1 MSTEATTSPEPAA
14 SKPKRRWVW
23 SWGPGLVF
31 ALAAIGP
38 SDFVSNSV
46 TGATYGYS
54 LLWTLPIIV
63 AARYFILEASA
74 RYVLVTGES
83 IFVGYGRCGRWVVWL
98 IFAASFLRQHFSVL
112 YMTLLMGS
120 ALQMVMPLPGP
131 WGQTTW
137 SLLCWSSGFG
147 LMYWGRYHG
156 VEKWCWP
163 LLFLL
168 AGCLGT
174 VAVWSQPDPSTL
186 LQGLLI
192 PSIPAGHGLYSS
204 TWLVM
209 ALAGSGASSTGN
221 FKYAAFVHEKGW
233 RDSSHLPKQRADLLL
248 SLLGMVILQIVI
260 QVAAAGTLKPMGVA
274 IEAPQDLV
282 PLFSQAMGDAGR
294 IVLGLGLWAVV
305 YSSYVGS
312 TTGSGLVLGDI
323 YRNFIRPSS
332 DASSS
337 SEAERPS
344 GKWSFRGFVVVICVT
359 GLYGLFTD
367 WKPIWL
373 VLLASALLVVLLPV
387 FVLVLLRLTNDKKLM
402 GEHVNGW
409 VTNVALALVILTA
422 AYLTYQNA
430 IELWA
435 DLREAF

>member
-1 MSTEATTSPEPAA
+1 MNTEATTSPEPAP

-46 TGATYGYS
+46 TGAAYGYS
-54 LLWTLPIIV
+54 LLWTLPLIA

-98 IFAASFLRQHFSVL
+98 IFAASLLRQHFSVL

-131 WGQTTW
+131 WAETTW
-137 SLLCWSSGFG
+137 SLLCWSSGFS
-147 LMYWGRYHG
+147 LMYWGRYEG

-186 LQGLLI
+186 LQGLLL
-192 PSIPAGHGLYSS
+192 PSIPSGHGLYSS

-233 RDSSHLPKQRADLLL
+233 RDSSHLPKQRVDLLL
-248 SLLGMVILQIVI
+248 SLLGMVVLQIVI
-260 QVAAAGTLKPMGVA
+260 QVAAAGTLKPMGVT

-282 PLFSQAMGDAGR
+282 PLFSQTMGDAGR
-294 IVLGLGLWAVV
+294 IILGLGLWAVV

-323 YRNFIRPSS
+323 YRNFIRPS
-332 DASSS
+332 DETTVGPGQPA
-337 SEAERPS
+337 
-344 GKWSFRGFVVVICVT
+344 GKHSFRAFVSLICVT
-359 GLYGLFTD
+359 SLYGLVTD

-387 FVLVLLRLTNDKKLM
+387 FVVVLMRLTNDKKLM
-402 GEHVNGW
+402 GEYVNGW
-409 VTNVALALVILTA
+409 VTNAALTFVVVMA
-422 AYLTYQNA
+422 AFLTYQNA
-430 IELWA
+430 LNVWT
-435 DLREAF
+435 DLGVVF